1 MGVICCKR
9 CRNLIKDAFSSKYKH
24 HCPIKWY
31 TMTDKGIEIER
42 KCAEFKLKQKR
53 SKKNGNQ

>member
-1 MGVICCKR
+1 MGVRRIGSVGSHLHGLF
-9 CRNLIKDAFSSKYKH
+9 NIHVTIMS
-24 HCPIKWY
+24 
-31 TMTDKGIEIER
+31 GIEIER

>member
-9 CRNLIKDAFSSKYKH
+9 CRNLIKDEFSSKYKH

-42 KCAEFKLKQKR
+42 NCSEFKQKER
-53 SKKNGNQ
+53 KKKKDADQ